1 MMRKRSGIV
10 KIMSKRSFLIV
21 NLGLVLLV
29 GWGFAGEFVR
39 NRNVQEEIEKLEQQT
54 DNLIVRNQGLAE
66 QMERYS
72 GSAILEREA
81 RLKLNLKK
89 PGESVVIV
97 HEMDRGAATV
107 SVESGGEVSVTNT
120 IPGTQDELESF
131 LIKWFNYF
139 FPTTL
144 EN

>member
-1 MMRKRSGIV
+1 M
-10 KIMSKRSFLIV
+10 
-21 NLGLVLLV
+21 
-29 GWGFAGEFVR
+29 
-39 NRNVQEEIEKLEQQT
+39 
-54 DNLIVRNQGLAE
+54 
-66 QMERYS
+66 
-72 GSAILEREA
+72 
-81 RLKLNLKK
+81 
-89 PGESVVIV
+89 VIV

-120 IPGTQDELESF
+120 IPGTQDELESN